1 MSDIPPAPAATA
13 RPESPRTAAPAI
25 DGSVAI
31 LEALSASAFPLQ
43 LSDLCERTGLSPA
56 SAHRIVNAMLSHRLI
71 ATAPGRRKTY
81 QLGSRLFQ
89 LSSGIFARQL
99 FVPHFY
105 PIAEI
110 LKNEIHRSIFL
121 SLPVGNQVVIL
132 ARLDAPASTAFNAYV
147 GRTMPMHLSASGKA
161 ILAARPLEDRLTYL
175 REEGLAAPDMAADL
189 PALAHDLH
197 RSARLGYSVS
207 LNEIQRDVGCVA
219 APVVN
224 GRGEPVAAIS
234 ACFTGEAL
242 SVESARIYSKNV
254 VQAARQ
260 LSSHIL

>member
-1 MSDIPPAPAATA
+1 MT
-13 RPESPRTAAPAI
+13 EQGKTAAPAI

-31 LEALSASAFPLQ
+31 LEVLSSAPWPLQ
-43 LSDLCERTGLSPA
+43 LSDICERTGLAQA
-56 SAHRIVNAMLSHRLI
+56 SAHRIVNAMLRHRLV
-71 ATAPGRRKTY
+71 ALAPGRRKTY
-81 QLGSRLFQ
+81 IIGARVFQ
-89 LSSGIFARQL
+89 FASAIFARQP

-110 LKNEIHRSIFL
+110 LKNEIHRTILL
-121 SLPVGNQVVIL
+121 SLPVGHQVVIL
-132 ARLDAPASTAFNAYV
+132 AKLDAPASQPFNAYV

-161 ILAARPLEDRLTYL
+161 ILAARGIEDRLAYL
-175 REEGLAAPDMAADL
+175 RDEGLGSAADL
-189 PALAHDLH
+189 PLLASDLH
-197 RSARLGYSVS
+197 RAARLGYAVS
-207 LNEIQRDVGCVA
+207 LNEIQQEVGCIA

-242 SVESARIYSKNV
+242 TPQTARLWSKHV

>member
-1 MSDIPPAPAATA
+1 MTDSGKPDAAK
-13 RPESPRTAAPAI
+13 RDFVKTAAPAI
-25 DGSVAI
+25 DGTVAV
-31 LEALSASAFPLQ
+31 LDVLSASSWPLQ
-43 LSDLCERTGLSPA
+43 LSEICEKTGIA
-56 SAHRIVNAMLSHRLI
+56 QATAHRIIQAMLSHRLI
-71 ATAPGRRKTY
+71 ALAPGRRKTY
-81 QLGSRLFQ
+81 VPGSRLFQ
-89 LSSGIFARQL
+89 LASAVFARQP

-121 SLPVGNQVVIL
+121 SLPIGNQVVIL

-161 ILAARPLEDRLTYL
+161 ILAARPLEDQLTYL
-175 REEGLAAPDMAADL
+175 RDEGLAAPGMAADL
-189 PALAHDLH
+189 PALAQDLQ
-197 RSARLGYSVS
+197 RSARLGYAVS
-207 LNEIQRDVGCVA
+207 LNEIQLDVGCVA

-242 SVESARIYSKNV
+242 SLQSARVYSKNV

>member
-1 MSDIPPAPAATA
+1 MPDPVKSAA
-13 RPESPRTAAPAI
+13 SKTAAPAI
-25 DGSVAI
+25 DGAMFV
-31 LEALSASAFPLQ
+31 LQALSEAPWPLQ
-43 LSDLCERTGLSPA
+43 LSEICDRTGLAQA
-56 SAHRIVNAMLSHRLI
+56 SAHRILNAMMHHRLI
-71 ATAPGRRKTY
+71 AAGPGRRKTY
-81 QLGSRLFQ
+81 VLGSRLFQ
-89 LSSGIFARQL
+89 LSSAVFARQN

-121 SLPVGNQVVIL
+121 SLPIGNQVVIL
-132 ARLDAPASTAFNAYV
+132 ARLDAPASKAFNAFV

-161 ILAARPLEDRLTYL
+161 ILAARPLEEQLVYL
-175 REEGLAAPDMAADL
+175 RDEGLAAPGAVTEL
-189 PALAHDLH
+189 PALAADLQ
-197 RSARLGYSVS
+197 RSARLGYSISV
-207 LNEIQRDVGCVA
+207 NEIQQDVGCVA
-219 APVVN
+219 APVLN

-242 SVESARIYSKNV
+242 TVQSARIYSKYV